1 MTFIEKNLANNEKIV
16 YKAQLHWWIYGKSV
30 LLFILGLIIVIYGS
44 TSGFSP
50 AAKEGVKVV
59 GGLLILISIIGLI
72 SAYTRSSSS
81 EFAVT
86 NRRIM
91 MKTGIANR
99 RLIELQ
105 LNRSEGLVIDQGI
118 IGRIFNYGTII
129 IRSGGT
135 MEEIFSPVA
144 DPYEFKRQINN
155 AIEGSFAPIN
165 NPSAI

>member
-16 YKAQLHWWIYGKSV
+16 YRAQLHWWIYGRSV
-30 LLFILGLIIVIYGS
+30 LLVILGAVIALVFGKHEAVKILGALLVVIGVLGIINAYVRASS
-44 TSGFSP
+44 T
-50 AAKEGVKVV
+50 
-59 GGLLILISIIGLI
+59 
-72 SAYTRSSSS
+72 

-91 MKTGIANR
+91 IKTGIAKR
-99 RLIELQ
+99 RLVELQ
-105 LNRSEGLVIDQGI
+105 LNRSEGLIIDQGI

-135 MEEIFSPVA
+135 MEETFSPVA

-155 AIEGSFAPIN
+155 AIEGSFTPIN